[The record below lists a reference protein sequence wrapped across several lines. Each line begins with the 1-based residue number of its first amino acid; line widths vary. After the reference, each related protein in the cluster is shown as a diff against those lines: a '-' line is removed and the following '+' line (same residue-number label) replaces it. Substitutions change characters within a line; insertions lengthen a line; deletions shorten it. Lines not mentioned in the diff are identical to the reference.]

1 MNEIFMREALN
12 EAKKAYDLDEL
23 PVGAIVVYNNKIIAR
38 AHNEKEK
45 SVNPLNHAEVIA
57 IKKAIK
63 KIGDWRLNECLLF
76 VNLEPCVMC
85 MGLILETRINKI
97 YCSTRNNK
105 YEKSLDAIIKNNNIN
120 IEYGIFEEDTRNL
133 LKKFFSSKR
142 N

>member
-120 IEYGIFEEDTRNL
+120 IEYGIFEEDSRKL
-133 LKKFFSSKR
+133 LKNFFSSKR

>member
-120 IEYGIFEEDTRNL
+120 IEYGIFEEYSRNL
-133 LKKFFSSKR
+133 LKKFFGSKR

>member
-1 MNEIFMREALN
+1 MNEMFMKEALN

-23 PVGAIVVYNNKIIAR
+23 PVGAVVVYNNKIIAR

-45 SVNPLNHAEVIA
+45 SINPLNHAEVIA

-76 VNLEPCVMC
+76 VNLEPCLMC
-85 MGLILETRINKI
+85 MGLILETRIKKI

-105 YEKSLDAIIKNNNIN
+105 YEKSLNAIIKNNNIN
-120 IEYGIFEEDTRNL
+120 IEYGIFEDDSKKL
-133 LKKFFSSKR
+133 LKSFFSSKR

>member
-120 IEYGIFEEDTRNL
+120 IEYGIFEEDSRNL